1 MAGYLKKYAENRG
14 WSLYRLAKESNLSD
28 STLRTADLTTLNK
41 LSVINIKKISEA
53 VGETPGEVLDDLIKF
68 EEGIEKMNIN
78 ELIREIKNKDY
89 KVRLGGTD
97 SNSITKIIIDVN
109 NDGNEYVIS
118 ESKNESI
125 PEKFVSTFKNGWNK
139 EYEDEEEFYTDMQ
152 SIILKSELN

>member
-1 MAGYLKKYAENRG
+1 MAGYLKKYAENIG

-89 KVRLGGTD
+89 KVRLCGTD

>member
-1 MAGYLKKYAENRG
+1 
-14 WSLYRLAKESNLSD
+14 
-28 STLRTADLTTLNK
+28 
-41 LSVINIKKISEA
+41 
-53 VGETPGEVLDDLIKF
+53 
-68 EEGIEKMNIN
+68 MNIS

-89 KVRLGGTD
+89 AVRLEGTD
-97 SNSITKIIIDVN
+97 DNSITKLIIDVN